1 MRSADITES
10 SNTEPEVSLQR
21 GLRSLKELA
30 AVLSMAIEVL
40 STAQRNNV
48 ADGVDFYSEV
58 QSFEIALIQ
67 RALRETNGNQAKA
80 ARLLGLK
87 QTTLHGKIKQYDI
100 YPSYLMYGG
109 EQVAREDSLQ
119 SMQ

>member
-1 MRSADITES
+1 VRSADITES

-21 GLRSLKELA
+21 GLRNLKELA
-30 AVLSMAIEVL
+30 AVLSMAVEVL
-40 STAQRNNV
+40 STVQRNNV

-100 YPSYLMYGG
+100 YPSFLMFGG
-109 EQVAREDSLQ
+109 DQVTQEESLQ